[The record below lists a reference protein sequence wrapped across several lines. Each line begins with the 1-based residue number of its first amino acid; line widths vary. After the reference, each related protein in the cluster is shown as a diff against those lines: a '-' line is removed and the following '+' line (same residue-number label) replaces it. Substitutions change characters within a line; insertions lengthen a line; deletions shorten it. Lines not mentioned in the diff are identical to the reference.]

1 MLGDRIRKYRTD
13 KGLSLEELA
22 NMVGSTKSYI
32 WEIEKKP
39 EIKPSAD
46 LISKI
51 ASALNVTID
60 ALMNEDTKNDQDVVF
75 FREYSKLSDDTKEQL
90 FNILKAIKP
99 NN

>member
-1 MLGDRIRKYRTD
+1 MLGERIRKYRTD

-75 FREYSKLSDDTKEQL
+75 F
-90 FNILKAIKP
+90 
-99 NN
+99 

>member
-1 MLGDRIRKYRTD
+1 MLGERIRKYRTD